1 MDLHISRG
9 LFRAALVLGV
19 TAFALLALIFIET
32 DSTSAQKLSQTKRL
46 ADVMVKDPE
55 IGAVMAGTITGRV
68 FQDFNG
74 NGMYDTSGG
83 TTAAPTA
90 VDSGIAGV
98 NVSAY
103 TSIGALAGSTTTIGD
118 GTFSLAASGT
128 GPYRVE
134 FTSLPAGF
142 TPSARSTDSAFGGN
156 STNSGSTVQF
166 VADGNTANLN
176 LALNR
181 AQDYCSNNPELC
193 SQLYG
198 VGDATQPEAVFTIPY
213 TAGSIRTSGG
223 TPVTDFQSPGNTSLA
238 TTDQVGTTFGIAYH
252 RQSRRIFVSS
262 YMKKHAK
269 FGPGG
274 PGAIYQI
281 DRNSG
286 VVSQYVNFDTV
297 FGAGTAGTNPHNTA
311 DYNTDNGN
319 TTWNAVGKIAF
330 GGMAI
335 SDDQAYLYVMNLAD
349 RRLYRIPTS
358 GTLNSTTITSVAFP
372 TTTVPNCTASS
383 EVRPFAVNIYEGTIY
398 VGAVCSRETSS
409 GTQSTNLRAYVYT
422 FDPTTMAFG
431 SSPVMNFQLNY
442 SRTETDPGYPAAW
455 LNWRATYST
464 ISSSHFI
471 YPQPMLTDIEFDRGN
486 MILSLRDRNGD
497 QSGYN
502 SASNPGNSGQ
512 LFKGITAGDIL
523 RACGNPTSGWTL
535 ESNGRCGSIGSAPQ
549 NTGEGPG
556 NGEYYFQDSYRPNGN
571 PHDEI
576 GVGAAMQ
583 IPGHNV
589 MVASVFDPA
598 YIPNNSVFDAGG
610 FRWFNNSTG
619 EQNRGYLA
627 YWLADFGKANGI
639 GNIQALCE
647 AAPIEIGNRVWFDV
661 NNNGVQDPGEA
672 PLAGVTVRLFQ
683 GATVV
688 GSAVTDANGEY
699 YFVGSTSA
707 DPNIL
712 DNIGQ
717 VNGGVQAA
725 TSYQIRLDNLT
736 DYTVVGPLSGLALTT
751 ANQTAQLGN
760 DDGSDSDAAFVTNP
774 AGSPTGSFPVV
785 SITTGN
791 SGANDHTFDI
801 GLFAAPS
808 AAPVTVG
815 GRVRT
820 ALGAGIRGAIVRL
833 TESDGTV
840 HTATT
845 GTFGT
850 FWFKGIP
857 SGQIVLIDV
866 SSRRFSFTVPT
877 QAISIEDNVS
887 GFDFVSDQW

>member
-1 MDLHISRG
+1 MNLQESRS
-9 LFRAALVLGV
+9 LIRAALVLTL
-19 TAFALLALIFIET
+19 TAFGFLAVTLL
-32 DSTSAQKLSQTKRL
+32 DSDTTSAQRLSRKQPVIEPRTVP
-46 ADVMVKDPE
+46 DSS
-55 IGAVMAGTITGRV
+55 AVMAGTISGRV

-74 NGMYDTSGG
+74 NGLYDTSGG
-83 TTAAPTA
+83 TAAAPTA
-90 VDSGIAGV
+90 VDIGITGV
-98 NVSAY
+98 TVSAY
-103 TSIGALAGSTTTIGD
+103 SSAGTLAGTTTTAAD
-118 GTFSLAASGT
+118 GTYSLSAGGS
-128 GPYRVE
+128 GPYRIE
-134 FTSLPAGF
+134 FTTVPSGYF
-142 TPSARSTDSAFGGN
+142 PSARSTDSVAVGASN
-156 STNSGSTVQF
+156 NSGSTVQF
-166 VADGNTANLN
+166 VADGTTPEVN

-198 VGDATQPEAVFTIPY
+198 VGDANQPEAVFTIPY
-213 TAGSIRTSGG
+213 TEGSTRTTGG

-252 RQSRRIFVSS
+252 RQTRRIFVSS

-274 PGAIYQI
+274 PGAIYQV

-286 VVSQYVNFDTV
+286 TVSQYVNFDSV

-372 TTTVPNCTASS
+372 TAMPGCTTAS

-398 VGAVCSRETSS
+398 VGAVCSRETSG

-422 FDPTTMAFG
+422 FNPSTLTFG
-431 SSPVMNFQLNY
+431 TSPVLNIQLNY
-442 SRTETDPGYPAAW
+442 PRTETDPGYSADW
-455 LNWRATYST
+455 LNWRTNYVT
-464 ISSSHFI
+464 LSSSHFI

-523 RACGNPTSGWTL
+523 RACGSPSLGWTL
-535 ESNGRCGSIGSAPQ
+535 ESNGRCASIGGAPQ

-556 NGEYYFQDSYRPNGN
+556 EGEYYYQDSYHPNGN

-589 MVASVFDPA
+589 MVASVFDPT
-598 YIPNNSVFDAGG
+598 YIPNDNVYDAGG

-619 EQNRGYLA
+619 AQNRGYLA

-647 AAPIEIGNRVWFDV
+647 AAPIEIGNRVWLDA
-661 NNNGVQDPGEA
+661 NNNGVQDPGES
-672 PLAGVTVRLFQ
+672 PLVGVTVRLYQ
-683 GATVV
+683 GSTAIGT
-688 GSAVTDANGEY
+688 AVTDANGEY
-699 YFVGSTSA
+699 YFVGSTAPDS
-707 DPNIL
+707 NTL
-712 DNIGQ
+712 DHVGQ
-717 VNGGVQAA
+717 VNGGIQPS
-725 TSYQIRLDNLT
+725 TSYQIRLDDTANYNLG
-736 DYTVVGPLSGLALTT
+736 GPLFGLALTT
-751 ANQTAQLGN
+751 SNQTSQLGN
-760 DDGSDSDAAFVTNP
+760 DDASDSDAAFVTNP
-774 AGSPTGSFPVV
+774 SGSPTGSFAVI
-785 SITTGN
+785 SITTGT

-801 GLFAAPS
+801 GLFLAPS
-808 AAPVTVG
+808 AAPVSVS
-815 GRVRT
+815 GRVST
-820 ALGAGIRGAIVRL
+820 AMGAGIRGAVVKL
-833 TESDGTV
+833 TESDGTA
-840 HTATT
+840 HFATT

-850 FWFKGIP
+850 FHFKGIP
-857 SGQIVLIDV
+857 SGQYVLVDV
-866 SSRRFSFTVPT
+866 SSRRFTFTVPT
-877 QAISIEDNVS
+877 QGISLEDNVA
-887 GFDFVSDQW
+887 GIDFVSDQW